1 MTKIQSKKV
10 VSRTGKVLIKDWG
23 NSEEAR
29 GFQKDFI
36 RNVAYWHD
44 INRILFSNESGEA
57 KTICNNMD
65 KFQKHNFEQIKSY
78 KRLNTV
84 WFQSCEVQER
94 QN

>member
-36 RNVAYWHD
+36 RNVAY
-44 INRILFSNESGEA
+44 
-57 KTICNNMD
+57 
-65 KFQKHNFEQIKSY
+65 
-78 KRLNTV
+78 
-84 WFQSCEVQER
+84 
-94 QN
+94 